1 MNISFI
7 GKNINEGFGNGNSSF
22 RDYEYVIGPDG
33 TVYDTKQIIGLVN
46 VACDLLIDITQGTIA
61 EFLVALPIIYTF
73 QVDTMATDTEYIYIN
88 PGFVLKLLDD
98 CDRSPAGIAFV
109 ILHEVYH
116 NVFMHHAREA
126 ADPKRFS
133 DHDKANAAQ
142 DYEINWVIEHSF
154 PDMRSDVEWDHD
166 DPDDSPFEEDGVT
179 RKQIMGGV
187 TKACNGLID
196 PKYANMVWEDIYDKL
211 DADSA
216 AIAKSDK
223 DEPEINEITMSDDFN
238 AGYKDGWNDAIR
250 ELRAKGL
257 VESVKYLG
265 NFLDEVCGVLN
276 ESSNRANDYD
286 AGYST
291 GYEMAMKAYDMIM
304 MGGGAGPQ
312 PPLPPVIDRL
322 NPIDGLDTMSPK
334 NVPPSTGGESSSVPS
349 DPNVP
354 INIKGS
360 GNGSNAKQGPQQQS
374 SQSQGNSQ
382 NSQSSGGGSSQNQ
395 GNSQGGNGQGG
406 QQDNNGPQGT
416 DSQGGAGQG
425 GQQDNNGPQG
435 TDSQGGNGQGRQQDN
450 PYGPDGVPGGAQDN
464 PYGPDGVPGGKR
476 TTSQELQDQARKSGK
491 TSINVGICDGNF
503 SGKDDAAAGQHIIS
517 KDQGNTIRKQA
528 GIKDGNDDPRFAG
541 KAKNPFKDPKAI
553 THKIAK
559 IGQQPGQ
566 GRGPAG
572 HIIDQINKVFS
583 PKIDWKEEM
592 RNRLDACFSSLQDAG
607 WSKKALSYDAY
618 SRFDDWEGNSLEN
631 LIIMIDTSGSIL
643 EDDYLNQVITEMMAI
658 GEEVNPACIDLVLFC
673 DGVYYHHKFE
683 DRYKPGAIKSEF
695 EHNLHSGGT
704 TYMECFKYIKTEYIN
719 KGEEFAC
726 CIIFTDTDVCHSR
739 LPKKSDLDWDPGS
752 AHDDDAK
759 LLWFVLNDNPS
770 YDLNLPYGGKIEM
783 THDDFLKSLNESV
796 KPNIVKIPRRYIMKK
811 TQNINEAGYFKS
823 IDKMKAQAHADER
836 PTVEMP
842 ADAASTG
849 SEEVPVAPVRKKKQY
864 DPLRRRAELIR
875 ALRAGGSLEEFKD
888 SIRKWIKTHTNIDP
902 DGYTGW
908 YPNKTYDVE
917 ITDELYININ
927 NGKDLILTGDDL
939 GSVESF
945 ISFNK
950 LSGNL
955 TVGGNRYLTQLPGCF
970 LGAKVAKDFICINMP
985 SLKTLMGAPLKVGGN
1000 YILTGCKNLETLD
1013 GAPMSTDDFSGVF
1026 MSDTRFSNED
1036 FYETI
1041 ENGGLMKDSDYV
1053 LATDAVRE
1061 SAKTRKNVEA
1071 IVESRIALG
1080 KKYASTY
1087 SINEAFSS
1095 RILSRLAKNP
1105 NNRAALDTMKTMK
1118 VFWSEI
1124 PDEIITPV
1132 YGSVT
1137 KLIQA
1142 RRVVNK
1148 DTSKFGITIC
1158 CDNNDNISVIGT
1170 GDNQGDWRGNT
1181 WLYLNSKVLPLIK
1194 KRAQLVY
1201 TANSKYKNETDV
1213 AAAQKEL
1220 NALGINWE
1228 KSDIQKLSEP
1238 NDKNDLKFPHLY
1250 LIPEYCAKSY
1260 VIKGMDDNKSVASKD
1275 PEFARNFSYRSQE
1288 ARREELAGK
1297 RREANAGR
1305 LILPKT
1311 RTIDAW
1317 DEEGNPIRKEIPYS
1331 VHSREND
1338 PAVKKYFNDLIDEDI
1353 IRKARQAHGSNVALE
1368 GFLNN
1373 MLESVNNAKREV
1385 RKALIKGVTDGIVPE
1400 DEFDLLYTRFVLSTY
1415 QKFKLKVEEEIEK
1428 AAQKSASGKSY
1439 LRRLSGTSA
1448 EGDEEVDM
1456 KNIRGREFD
1465 SSYKASDIIKKPY
1478 YSYSSYDNGY
1488 WYRLYIATVK
1498 TFAQILSKIN
1508 AARRGRPEELTAY
1521 AEKIRLRMLGSN
1533 YDDEFRNM

>member
-7 GKNINEGFGNGNSSF
+7 GKNINEGFGDGNSSF

-33 TVYDTKQIIGLVN
+33 TVYDTKQIIALVN
-46 VACDLLIDITQGTIA
+46 TACDLLTDISQGTIT

-73 QVDTMATDTEYIYIN
+73 QVETMATDTEYIYIN

-98 CDRSPAGIAFV
+98 CGGSPAGIAFV
-109 ILHEVYH
+109 LLHEIYH

-133 DHDKANAAQ
+133 DRDKANAAQ

-154 PDMRSDVEWDHD
+154 PDMRNDLEWDHD
-166 DPDDSPFEEDGVT
+166 DPDDSPFEADGVT
-179 RKQIMGGV
+179 RKQIMEGV

-196 PKYANMVWEDIYDKL
+196 PKYANMVWEDIYDML
-211 DADSA
+211 DTAPETSNE
-216 AIAKSDK
+216 

-265 NFLDEVCGVLN
+265 NFLDEVCRALN
-276 ESSNRANDYD
+276 ESFNKANDYD

-291 GYEMAMKAYDMIM
+291 GYDMAMKAYDMVM
-304 MGGGAGPQ
+304 KGGGAAGPQ
-312 PPLPPVIDRL
+312 PSLPPVIDRL
-322 NPIDGLDTMSPK
+322 NPIDGLDTMRPK
-334 NVPPSTGGESSSVPS
+334 NAPSSPGGKSSSVPS

-354 INIKGS
+354 IKIKGS
-360 GNGSNAKQGPQQQS
+360 GNGGNGKQGPQQN
-374 SQSQGNSQ
+374 SQSQG
-382 NSQSSGGGSSQNQ
+382 NSQSSGGGSSQGQDTPQ
-395 GNSQGGNGQGG
+395 GTDSQGGNGQGG

-416 DSQGGAGQG
+416 DSQGGNDQG
-425 GQQDNNGPQG
+425 G
-435 TDSQGGNGQGRQQDN
+435 QQDN
-450 PYGPDGVPGGAQDN
+450 PYGPDGVS
-464 PYGPDGVPGGKR
+464 GGKR

-503 SGKDDAAAGQHIIS
+503 SGKEDAANGQHNIS
-517 KDQGNTIRKQA
+517 KDRGKTIRKQA
-528 GIKDGNDDPRFAG
+528 GIKDGNDDPRYSG

-566 GRGPAG
+566 GRGPAA

-631 LIIMIDTSGSIL
+631 LIIMVDTSGSIL
-643 EDDYLNQVITEMMAI
+643 EDDYLNQVITEMMTI

-673 DGVYYHHKFE
+673 DGVYYNHKFE
-683 DRYKPGAIKSEF
+683 DTYKSGAIKTKF
-695 EHNLHSGGT
+695 EHNIHSGGT
-704 TYMECFKYIKTEYIN
+704 TYMECFKYIDTEYIK
-719 KGEEFAC
+719 KGEDFAC
-726 CIIFTDTDVCHSR
+726 CIIFTDTDVCYSR

-752 AHDDDAK
+752 ATDDDAK
-759 LLWFVLNDNPS
+759 LLWFVLNDDPS
-770 YDLNLPYGGKIEM
+770 RDLNLPYGGKIEM

-823 IDKMKAQAHADER
+823 INKMKAQALADEI
-836 PTVEMP
+836 PAAKTP
-842 ADAASTG
+842 ADAASTS
-849 SEEVPVAPVRKKKQY
+849 SEEIPVVPVRKKKQY
-864 DPLRRRAELIR
+864 DPLRRRAEIIR
-875 ALRAGGSLEEFKD
+875 DLRMGGSLEDFKD
-888 SIRKWIKTHTNIDP
+888 SIRKWIRTHTNINP
-902 DGYTGW
+902 DNYEGW
-908 YPNKTYDVE
+908 SPRVYDVE
-917 ITDELYININ
+917 ITDELYINIK
-927 NGKDLILTGDDL
+927 NGRDLVITGDDL

-945 ISFNK
+945 ISFNE

-970 LGAKVAKDFICINMP
+970 LGAKVAKDFICLNMP
-985 SLKTLMGAPLKVGGN
+985 NLKTLMGAPLKVGGN

-1026 MSDTRFSNED
+1026 MSDTKFSNDD

-1053 LATDAVRE
+1053 LATNAVRE
-1061 SAKTRKNVEA
+1061 SVKSRKNVEA

-1105 NNRAALDTMKTMK
+1105 NNIAALDTMKKMQ

-1137 KLIQA
+1137 KVIQA

-1170 GDNQGDWRGNT
+1170 GDNQGDWKGNT
-1181 WLYLNSKVLPLIK
+1181 WLYLNSNVLPLIK
-1194 KRAQLVY
+1194 KRAQLVF
-1201 TANSKYKNETDV
+1201 TANAGYKDV
-1213 AAAQKEL
+1213 AEVEAAQKEL
-1220 NALGINWE
+1220 DRLGINWE
-1228 KSDIQKLSEP
+1228 KSDIRKLSAP
-1238 NDKNDLKFPHLY
+1238 NSKDDLRFPHLY

-1288 ARREELAGK
+1288 ERRAELARK

-1373 MLESVNNAKREV
+1373 MIESVNDAKREV
-1385 RKALIKGVTDGIVPE
+1385 RKALFKGVTDGIVPE

-1521 AEKIRLRMLGSN
+1521 ADKIRLRMLGSN

>member
-7 GKNINEGFGNGNSSF
+7 GKNINEGFGDGNSSF

-33 TVYDTKQIIGLVN
+33 TVYDTKQIVALVN
-46 VACDLLIDITQGTIA
+46 TACDLLTDISQGTIT

-73 QVDTMATDTEYIYIN
+73 QVETMATDTEYIYIN

-98 CDRSPAGIAFV
+98 CGGSPAGIAFV
-109 ILHEVYH
+109 LLHEVYH

-154 PDMRSDVEWDHD
+154 PDMRSDLEWDHD
-166 DPDDSPFEEDGVT
+166 DPDDSPFEADGVT
-179 RKQIMGGV
+179 RKQIMEGV
-187 TKACNGLID
+187 TKACHGLID
-196 PKYANMVWEDIYDKL
+196 PKYANMVWEDIYDML
-211 DADSA
+211 DTAPETSNE
-216 AIAKSDK
+216 
-223 DEPEINEITMSDDFN
+223 DEPEINEITTSDDFN

-265 NFLDEVCGVLN
+265 NFLDEVCRVLN
-276 ESSNRANDYD
+276 ESFSKANDYD

-291 GYEMAMKAYDMIM
+291 GYDMAMKAYDMVM
-304 MGGGAGPQ
+304 KGGGSGGPQ
-312 PPLPPVIDRL
+312 PPVPPVIDRL
-322 NPIDGLDTMSPK
+322 KPIDGLDTMIPK
-334 NVPPSTGGESSSVPS
+334 NAPSSGVGASSPVPP

-354 INIKGS
+354 IKVK
-360 GNGSNAKQGPQQQS
+360 GNGNGGNSKQGPQQN

-382 NSQSSGGGSSQNQ
+382 SSSGGSSQGQDNSQ
-395 GNSQGGNGQGG
+395 GTDSQGGNGQGG

-416 DSQGGAGQG
+416 DSQTGDGQ
-425 GQQDNNGPQG
+425 
-435 TDSQGGNGQGRQQDN
+435 NGQ
-450 PYGPDGVPGGAQDN
+450 QDN

-503 SGKDDAAAGQHIIS
+503 SGKEDAANGQHNIS
-517 KDQGNTIRKQA
+517 KDRGKTIREQA
-528 GIKDGNDDPRFAG
+528 GIKDGNDDPRYSG
-541 KAKNPFKDPKAI
+541 KAKNPFTDPKEL

-559 IGQQPGQ
+559 IGQQA
-566 GRGPAG
+566 GRGRSPVD

-618 SRFDDWEGNSLEN
+618 TRFDDWEGNTLEN
-631 LIIMIDTSGSIL
+631 LIIMVDTSGSIL
-643 EDDYLNQVITEMMAI
+643 EDNYLNQVITEMMAI

-673 DGVYYHHKFE
+673 DGVYYNHKFE
-683 DRYKPGAIKSEF
+683 DKYKSGAIKTKF
-695 EHNLHSGGT
+695 EHNIHSGGT
-704 TYMECFKYIKTEYIN
+704 TYMECFKYIDTEYIK
-719 KGEEFAC
+719 KGEDFAC
-726 CIIFTDTDVCHSR
+726 CIIFTDTDVCYSR

-752 AHDDDAK
+752 ATDDDAK
-759 LLWFVLNDNPS
+759 LLWFVLNDDPS
-770 YDLNLPYGGKIEM
+770 RDLNLPYGGKIEM
-783 THDDFLKSLNESV
+783 THDDFLKGLNESV

-823 IDKMKAQAHADER
+823 IDKMKAQALAD
-836 PTVEMP
+836 EMP
-842 ADAASTG
+842 AAKTSVDAASTDG
-849 SEEVPVAPVRKKKQY
+849 EEVPAVPVRKKKQY
-864 DPLRRRAELIR
+864 DPLRRRAEIIR
-875 ALRAGGSLEEFKD
+875 DLRMGGSLEDFKD

-902 DGYTGW
+902 TNYTGW
-908 YPNKTYDVE
+908 GTKVYDVE

-927 NGKDLILTGDDL
+927 NGKDLVITGDDL

-945 ISFNK
+945 ISFNE

-985 SLKTLMGAPLKVGGN
+985 NLKTLMGAPLKVGGN

-1026 MSDTRFSNED
+1026 MSDTKFSNDD

-1061 SAKTRKNVEA
+1061 SVKSRKNVEA

-1080 KKYASTY
+1080 KKYANAY

-1105 NNRAALDTMKTMK
+1105 NNRAALDTMKKMK

-1137 KLIQA
+1137 KVIQA

-1170 GDNQGDWRGNT
+1170 GDNQGDWKGNT
-1181 WLYLNSKVLPLIK
+1181 WLYLNSNVLPLIK
-1194 KRAQLVY
+1194 KRAQLVF
-1201 TANSKYKNETDV
+1201 TANAEYKDV
-1213 AAAQKEL
+1213 TEVEAARKEL
-1220 NALGINWE
+1220 DMLGINWE
-1228 KSDIQKLSEP
+1228 KSDIRKLSAP
-1238 NDKNDLKFPHLY
+1238 NSKDDLRFPHLY

-1288 ARREELAGK
+1288 ERRAELARK

-1331 VHSREND
+1331 LHSREND
-1338 PAVKKYFNDLIDEDI
+1338 PAVKKYFDDLIDENI
-1353 IRKARQAHGSNVALE
+1353 IRKARLAHGSNVALE

-1373 MLESVNNAKREV
+1373 MIESVNDAKREV
-1385 RKALIKGVTDGIVPE
+1385 RKALFKGVTDGIVAE

-1415 QKFKLKVEEEIEK
+1415 EKFKFKAEAEIEK
-1428 AAQKSASGKSY
+1428 AARKAAAEKSY
-1439 LRRLSGTSA
+1439 LRRLSGAPA
-1448 EGDEEVDM
+1448 EGDEQADM
-1456 KNIRGREFD
+1456 KNIRQREFD
-1465 SSYKASDIIKKPY
+1465 TSYKGSDIIKKSY
-1478 YSYSSYDNGY
+1478 ASYSSYDEGY
-1488 WYRLYIATVK
+1488 WYNLYIATIK

-1508 AARRGRPEELTAY
+1508 AARRGRPEELADY
-1521 AEKIRLRMLGSN
+1521 AEQIRQKMLGTN
-1533 YDDEFRNM
+1533 FDDKFGRVL

>member
-33 TVYDTKQIIGLVN
+33 TVYNTKQIIGLVN

-166 DPDDSPFEEDGVT
+166 DPDDSPFEADGVT

-216 AIAKSDK
+216 PIAKSDK

-291 GYEMAMKAYDMIM
+291 GYDMAMKAYDMIM
-304 MGGGAGPQ
+304 KGGGGAGPQ

-334 NVPPSTGGESSSVPS
+334 NVPPSTSGESSSVPS

-360 GNGSNAKQGPQQQS
+360 GNGSNAKQGPQQQN

-382 NSQSSGGGSSQNQ
+382 NSQSSGGGSSQQQ

-416 DSQGGAGQG
+416 DSQGG
-425 GQQDNNGPQG
+425 
-435 TDSQGGNGQGRQQDN
+435 NGQGKQQDN

-464 PYGPDGVPGGKR
+464 PYGSDGVPGRKR

-528 GIKDGNDDPRFAG
+528 GIKDGNDDSRFAG

-553 THKIAK
+553 THKIAQ

-704 TYMECFKYIKTEYIN
+704 TYMECFNYIDTEYIK
-719 KGEEFAC
+719 KGEDFAC
-726 CIIFTDTDVCHSR
+726 CIIFTDTDVCYSR

-752 AHDDDAK
+752 ATDDDAK
-759 LLWFVLNDNPS
+759 LLWFVLNDDPS
-770 YDLNLPYGGKIEM
+770 RNLNLPYGGKIEM

-888 SIRKWIKTHTNIDP
+888 SIRKWINTHTNIDP
-902 DGYTGW
+902 DNYTGW
-908 YPNKTYDVE
+908 NPRVYDVE

-927 NGKDLILTGDDL
+927 NGKDLVLTGDDL

-1000 YILTGCKNLETLD
+1000 YILTGCKKLETLD

-1026 MSDTRFSNED
+1026 MSDTKFSNDD

-1061 SAKTRKNVEA
+1061 SVKSRKNVEA

-1080 KKYASTY
+1080 KKYANAY

-1105 NNRAALDTMKTMK
+1105 NNIAALDTMKKMQ

-1137 KLIQA
+1137 KVIQA

-1170 GDNQGDWRGNT
+1170 GDNQGDWKGNT
-1181 WLYLNSKVLPLIK
+1181 WLYLNSNVLPLIK
-1194 KRAQLVY
+1194 KRAQLVF
-1201 TANSKYKNETDV
+1201 TANARYKDATEV
-1213 AAAQKEL
+1213 EAAQKEL
-1220 NALGINWE
+1220 TRLGINWE
-1228 KSDIQKLSEP
+1228 KSDIQKLSVP
-1238 NDKNDLKFPHLY
+1238 NSKDDLRFPHLY
-1250 LIPEYCAKSY
+1250 LIPEFCAKSY

-1275 PEFARNFSYRSQE
+1275 PEFVRNFSYRSQE
-1288 ARREELAGK
+1288 ERRAELARK

-1331 VHSREND
+1331 LHSREND
-1338 PAVKKYFNDLIDEDI
+1338 PAVKKYFDDLIDENI
-1353 IRKARQAHGSNVALE
+1353 IRKARLAHGSNVALE

-1373 MLESVNNAKREV
+1373 MIESVNDAKREV
-1385 RKALIKGVTDGIVPE
+1385 RKALFKGVTDGIVSE
-1400 DEFDLLYTRFVLSTY
+1400 DDFDLLYTRFVLSTY
-1415 QKFKLKVEEEIEK
+1415 ENFKLKAEAEIEK
-1428 AAQKSASGKSY
+1428 AAQKAAAGNSY
-1439 LRRLSGTSA
+1439 LRRLSGAPA
-1448 EGDEEVDM
+1448 EGDEQADM
-1456 KNIRGREFD
+1456 KNIRQRGFD
-1465 SSYKASDIIKKPY
+1465 SSYKGSDIIKKSY
-1478 YSYSSYDNGY
+1478 TSYSSYEEGY
-1488 WYRLYIATVK
+1488 WYKLYIATIK

-1508 AARRGRPEELTAY
+1508 AARRGRPEELAAY
-1521 AEKIRLRMLGSN
+1521 AEQIRQKILGIN
-1533 YDDEFRNM
+1533 FDDKFSRV

>member
-7 GKNINEGFGNGNSSF
+7 GKNINEGFGDGNSSF

-33 TVYDTKQIIGLVN
+33 TVYDTKQIIALVN
-46 VACDLLIDITQGTIA
+46 TACDLLTDISQGTIT

-73 QVDTMATDTEYIYIN
+73 QVETMATDTEYIYIN

-98 CDRSPAGIAFV
+98 CGGSPAGIAFV
-109 ILHEVYH
+109 LLHEIYH

-133 DHDKANAAQ
+133 DRDKANAAQ

-154 PDMRSDVEWDHD
+154 PDMRNDLEWDHD
-166 DPDDSPFEEDGVT
+166 DPDDSPFEADGVT
-179 RKQIMGGV
+179 RKQIMEGV

-196 PKYANMVWEDIYDKL
+196 PKYANMVWEDIYDML
-211 DADSA
+211 DTAPETSNE
-216 AIAKSDK
+216 

-265 NFLDEVCGVLN
+265 NFLDEVCRALN
-276 ESSNRANDYD
+276 ESFNKANDYD

-291 GYEMAMKAYDMIM
+291 GYDMAMKAYDMVM
-304 MGGGAGPQ
+304 KGGGAAGPQ
-312 PPLPPVIDRL
+312 PSLPPVIDRL
-322 NPIDGLDTMSPK
+322 NPIDGLDTMRPK
-334 NVPPSTGGESSSVPS
+334 NAPSSPGGKSSSVPS

-354 INIKGS
+354 IKIKGS
-360 GNGSNAKQGPQQQS
+360 GNGGNGKQGPQQN
-374 SQSQGNSQ
+374 SQSQG
-382 NSQSSGGGSSQNQ
+382 NSQSSGGGSSQGQDTPQ
-395 GNSQGGNGQGG
+395 GTDSQGGNGQGG

-416 DSQGGAGQG
+416 DSQGGNDQG

-435 TDSQGGNGQGRQQDN
+435 TDSQGGNDQGGQQDN
-450 PYGPDGVPGGAQDN
+450 PYGPDGVS
-464 PYGPDGVPGGKR
+464 GGKR

-503 SGKDDAAAGQHIIS
+503 SGKEDAANGQHNIS
-517 KDQGNTIRKQA
+517 KDRGKTIRKQA
-528 GIKDGNDDPRFAG
+528 GIKDGNDDPRYSG

-566 GRGPAG
+566 GRGPAA

-631 LIIMIDTSGSIL
+631 LIIMVDTSGSIL
-643 EDDYLNQVITEMMAI
+643 EDDYLNQVITEMMTI

-673 DGVYYHHKFE
+673 DGVYYNHKFE
-683 DRYKPGAIKSEF
+683 DTYKSGAIKTKF
-695 EHNLHSGGT
+695 EHNIHSGGT
-704 TYMECFKYIKTEYIN
+704 TYMECFKYIDTEYIK
-719 KGEEFAC
+719 KGEDFAC
-726 CIIFTDTDVCHSR
+726 CIIFTDTDVCYSR

-752 AHDDDAK
+752 ATDDDAK
-759 LLWFVLNDNPS
+759 LLWFVLNDDPS
-770 YDLNLPYGGKIEM
+770 RDLNLPYGGKIEM

-823 IDKMKAQAHADER
+823 INKMKAQALADEI
-836 PTVEMP
+836 PAAKTP
-842 ADAASTG
+842 ADAASTS
-849 SEEVPVAPVRKKKQY
+849 SEEIPVVPVRKKKQY
-864 DPLRRRAELIR
+864 DPLRRRAEIIR
-875 ALRAGGSLEEFKD
+875 DLRMGGSLEDFKD
-888 SIRKWIKTHTNIDP
+888 SIRKWIRTHTNINP
-902 DGYTGW
+902 DNYEGW
-908 YPNKTYDVE
+908 SPRVYDVE
-917 ITDELYININ
+917 ITDELYINIK
-927 NGKDLILTGDDL
+927 NGRDLVITGDDL

-945 ISFNK
+945 ISFNE

-970 LGAKVAKDFICINMP
+970 LGAKVAKDFICLNMP
-985 SLKTLMGAPLKVGGN
+985 NLKTLMGAPLKVGGN

-1026 MSDTRFSNED
+1026 MSDTKFSNDD

-1053 LATDAVRE
+1053 LATNAVRE
-1061 SAKTRKNVEA
+1061 SVKSRKNVEA
-1071 IVESRIALG
+1071 IVESRITLG
-1080 KKYASTY
+1080 KKYANAY

-1105 NNRAALDTMKTMK
+1105 NNIAALDTMKKMQ

-1137 KLIQA
+1137 KVIQA

-1170 GDNQGDWRGNT
+1170 GDNQGDWKGNT
-1181 WLYLNSKVLPLIK
+1181 WLYLNSNVLPLIK
-1194 KRAQLVY
+1194 KRAQLVF
-1201 TANSKYKNETDV
+1201 TANAGYKDV
-1213 AAAQKEL
+1213 AEVEAAQKEL
-1220 NALGINWE
+1220 DRLGINWE
-1228 KSDIQKLSEP
+1228 KSDIRKLSAP
-1238 NDKNDLKFPHLY
+1238 NSKDDLRFPHLY
-1250 LIPEYCAKSY
+1250 LIPEFCAKSY

-1288 ARREELAGK
+1288 ERRAELARK
-1297 RREANAGR
+1297 RREAHAGR

-1353 IRKARQAHGSNVALE
+1353 IRRARQAHGSNVALE

-1521 AEKIRLRMLGSN
+1521 ADKIRLRMLGSN

>member
-7 GKNINEGFGNGNSSF
+7 GKNINEGFGDGNSSF

-166 DPDDSPFEEDGVT
+166 DPDDSPYEDDGVT
-179 RKQIMGGV
+179 RKQIMEGV
-187 TKACNGLID
+187 TKACHGLID

-211 DADSA
+211 DDVSET
-216 AIAKSDK
+216 SNE

-291 GYEMAMKAYDMIM
+291 GYDMAMKAYGMIM
-304 MGGGAGPQ
+304 KGGGGAGPQ
-312 PPLPPVIDRL
+312 PPLPPVINRL
-322 NPIDGLDTMSPK
+322 NPIDGLETMTPK
-334 NVPPSTGGESSSVPS
+334 NAPSSPGGKSSSVPS

-354 INIKGS
+354 INVKGS
-360 GNGSNAKQGPQQQS
+360 GNGGNSKQSPQQN
-374 SQSQGNSQ
+374 SQSQG
-382 NSQSSGGGSSQNQ
+382 NSQSSGGGSSQ
-395 GNSQGGNGQGG
+395 G
-406 QQDNNGPQGT
+406 QDN
-416 DSQGGAGQG
+416 S
-425 GQQDNNGPQG
+425 QG
-435 TDSQGGNGQGRQQDN
+435 TDSQGGNGQGGQQNNNGPQGNDSQAGDGQNGQQDNNGPQGNNSQRGNGQGEQQDN

-464 PYGPDGVPGGKR
+464 PYGSDGASGGKR

-503 SGKDDAAAGQHIIS
+503 SGKDNASAGQHIIS

-528 GIKDGNDDPRFAG
+528 GVKDGSDDPRFAG

-553 THKIAK
+553 THKIAE

-566 GRGPAG
+566 GRGPAA
-572 HIIDQINKVFS
+572 HVIDQINKVFS

-592 RNRLDACFSSLQDAG
+592 RNRLDACFMSLQDAG

-631 LIIMIDTSGSIL
+631 LIIMVDTSGSIL

-683 DRYKPGAIKSEF
+683 DRYKPGEVKTKF

-704 TYMECFKYIKTEYIN
+704 TYMECFDYIKTEYIN
-719 KGEEFAC
+719 KGEDFAC

-752 AHDDDAK
+752 ATDDDAK

-783 THDDFLKSLNESV
+783 THGDFLKSLNESV

-836 PTVEMP
+836 P
-842 ADAASTG
+842 ADAPSASG
-849 SEEVPVAPVRKKKQY
+849 EEAPVVPFRKKKQY
-864 DPLRRRAELIR
+864 DPLRRRAEIIR
-875 ALRAGGSLEEFKD
+875 ALRAGGSLEDFKD
-888 SIRKWIKTHTNIDP
+888 SIRKWIRTHTNINP
-902 DGYTGW
+902 DNYEGW
-908 YPNKTYDVE
+908 SPRVYDVE
-917 ITDELYININ
+917 ITDELYINIK
-927 NGKDLILTGDDL
+927 NGRDLVITGDDL

-945 ISFNK
+945 ISFNE

-970 LGAKVAKDFICINMP
+970 LGAKVAKDFICLNMP
-985 SLKTLMGAPLKVGGN
+985 NLKTLMGAPLKVGGN

-1026 MSDTRFSNED
+1026 MSDTKFSNDD

-1061 SAKTRKNVEA
+1061 SVKSRKNVEA

-1080 KKYASTY
+1080 KKYANAY

-1105 NNRAALDTMKTMK
+1105 NNIAALDTMKKMQ

-1137 KLIQA
+1137 KVIQA

-1170 GDNQGDWRGNT
+1170 GDNQGDWKGNT
-1181 WLYLNSKVLPLIK
+1181 WLYLNSNVLPLIK
-1194 KRAQLVY
+1194 KRAQLVF
-1201 TANSKYKNETDV
+1201 TANASYKDATEV
-1213 AAAQKEL
+1213 EAAQKEL
-1220 NALGINWE
+1220 DRLGINWE
-1228 KSDIQKLSEP
+1228 KSDIRKLSAP
-1238 NDKNDLKFPHLY
+1238 NSKDDLRFPHLY
-1250 LIPEYCAKSY
+1250 LIPEFCAKSY

-1275 PEFARNFSYRSQE
+1275 PEFVRNFSYRSQE
-1288 ARREELAGK
+1288 ERRAELARK

-1331 VHSREND
+1331 LHSREND
-1338 PAVKKYFNDLIDEDI
+1338 PAVKKYFDDLIDENI
-1353 IRKARQAHGSNVALE
+1353 IRKARLAHGSNVALE

-1373 MLESVNNAKREV
+1373 MIESVNDAKREV
-1385 RKALIKGVTDGIVPE
+1385 RKALFKGVTDGIVPE

-1415 QKFKLKVEEEIEK
+1415 EKFKLKAEAEIQK
-1428 AAQKSASGKSY
+1428 AAQKAAAGKSY
-1439 LRRLSGTSA
+1439 LRRLSGTPV
-1448 EGDEEVDM
+1448 EGDEQADM
-1456 KNIRGREFD
+1456 KNIRQRGFD
-1465 SSYKASDIIKKPY
+1465 SSYKGSDIIKKSY
-1478 YSYSSYDNGY
+1478 ASYSSYEEGY
-1488 WYRLYIATVK
+1488 WYKLYITTIK

-1508 AARRGRPEELTAY
+1508 AARRGRPEELADY
-1521 AEKIRLRMLGSN
+1521 AEQIRQKMLGTN
-1533 YDDEFRNM
+1533 FDDKFSRV

>member
-7 GKNINEGFGNGNSSF
+7 GKNINEGFGDGNSSF
-22 RDYEYVIGPDG
+22 GDYEYVIGPDG

-46 VACDLLIDITQGTIA
+46 VACDLLIDITQGTIT

-166 DPDDSPFEEDGVT
+166 DPDDSPYEDDGVT
-179 RKQIMGGV
+179 RKQIMEGV
-187 TKACNGLID
+187 TKACHGLID

-211 DADSA
+211 DDVPETSNE
-216 AIAKSDK
+216 

-291 GYEMAMKAYDMIM
+291 GYDMAMKAYGMIM
-304 MGGGAGPQ
+304 KGGGGAGPQ
-312 PPLPPVIDRL
+312 PPLPPVINRL
-322 NPIDGLDTMSPK
+322 NPIDGLETMTPK
-334 NVPPSTGGESSSVPS
+334 NAPSSPGGKSSSVPS

-354 INIKGS
+354 INVKGS
-360 GNGSNAKQGPQQQS
+360 GNGGNSKQSPQQN

-382 NSQSSGGGSSQNQ
+382 STGGGSSQGQDNSQ
-395 GNSQGGNGQGG
+395 GTDSQGGNDQGGQQTNNGLQGNDSQAGDGQNG
-406 QQDNNGPQGT
+406 QQDNNGPQGNN
-416 DSQGGAGQG
+416 SQR
-425 GQQDNNGPQG
+425 
-435 TDSQGGNGQGRQQDN
+435 GNGQGEQQDN
-450 PYGPDGVPGGAQDN
+450 PYDPDGVPGGAQDN
-464 PYGPDGVPGGKR
+464 PYGSDGASGGKR

-503 SGKDDAAAGQHIIS
+503 SGKDNASAGQHIIS

-528 GIKDGNDDPRFAG
+528 GVKDGSDDPRFAG

-553 THKIAK
+553 THKIAE
-559 IGQQPGQ
+559 ISQQPGQ
-566 GRGPAG
+566 GRGPAA
-572 HIIDQINKVFS
+572 HVIDQINKVFS

-592 RNRLDACFSSLQDAG
+592 RNRLDACFMSLQDAG

-631 LIIMIDTSGSIL
+631 LIIMVDTSGSIL
-643 EDDYLNQVITEMMAI
+643 EDDYLNQVITEMMSI

-683 DRYKPGAIKSEF
+683 DKYEPGAVKSKF

-704 TYMECFKYIKTEYIN
+704 TYMECFDYIKTEYIN
-719 KGEEFAC
+719 KGEDFAC

-752 AHDDDAK
+752 ATDDDAK
-759 LLWFVLNDNPS
+759 LLWFVLNDNSS

-823 IDKMKAQAHADER
+823 IDKMKAQAHAGER
-836 PTVEMP
+836 PAAEIP
-842 ADAASTG
+842 ADAPSASG
-849 SEEVPVAPVRKKKQY
+849 EEVPVVPFRKKKQY
-864 DPLRRRAELIR
+864 DPLRRRAEIIR
-875 ALRAGGSLEEFKD
+875 ALRSGGSLEEFKD
-888 SIRKWIKTHTNIDP
+888 SIRKWIKTHTNINP
-902 DGYTGW
+902 DNYEGW
-908 YPNKTYDVE
+908 SPRVYDVE

-927 NGKDLILTGDDL
+927 NGRDLVITGDDL

-945 ISFNK
+945 ISFNE

-970 LGAKVAKDFICINMP
+970 LGAKVAKDFICLNMP
-985 SLKTLMGAPLKVGGN
+985 NLKTLMGAPLKVGGN

-1026 MSDTRFSNED
+1026 MSDTKFSNDD

-1053 LATDAVRE
+1053 LATNAVRE
-1061 SAKTRKNVEA
+1061 SAKARKKVEA

-1080 KKYASTY
+1080 KKYASAY
-1087 SINEAFSS
+1087 SLNEAFSS

-1105 NNRAALDTMKTMK
+1105 NNRAALDTMKKMQ

-1137 KLIQA
+1137 KVIQA

-1181 WLYLNSKVLPLIK
+1181 WLYLNSNVLPLIK
-1194 KRAQLVY
+1194 KRAQLVF
-1201 TANSKYKNETDV
+1201 TANASYKDATEV
-1213 AAAQKEL
+1213 EAAQKEL
-1220 NALGINWE
+1220 DRLGINWE
-1228 KSDIQKLSEP
+1228 KSDIRKLSAP
-1238 NDKNDLKFPHLY
+1238 NSKDDLRFPHLY
-1250 LIPEYCAKSY
+1250 LIPEFCAKSY

-1275 PEFARNFSYRSQE
+1275 PEFVRNFSYRSQE
-1288 ARREELAGK
+1288 ERRAELARK

-1331 VHSREND
+1331 LHSREND
-1338 PAVKKYFNDLIDEDI
+1338 PAVKKYFDDLIDENI
-1353 IRKARQAHGSNVALE
+1353 IRKARLAHGSNVALE

-1373 MLESVNNAKREV
+1373 MIESVNDAKREV
-1385 RKALIKGVTDGIVPE
+1385 RKALFKGVTDGIVAE
-1400 DEFDLLYTRFVLSTY
+1400 DAFDLLYTRFVLSTY
-1415 QKFKLKVEEEIEK
+1415 EKFKLKAEAEIQK
-1428 AAQKSASGKSY
+1428 AAQKAAAGKSY
-1439 LRRLSGTSA
+1439 LRRLSGTPV
-1448 EGDEEVDM
+1448 EGDEQADM
-1456 KNIRGREFD
+1456 KNIRQRGFD
-1465 SSYKASDIIKKPY
+1465 SSYKGSDIIKKSY
-1478 YSYSSYDNGY
+1478 ASYSSYEEGY
-1488 WYRLYIATVK
+1488 WYKLYITTIK

-1508 AARRGRPEELTAY
+1508 AARRGRPEELADY
-1521 AEKIRLRMLGSN
+1521 AEQIRQKMLGTN
-1533 YDDEFRNM
+1533 FDDKFGRV

>member
-7 GKNINEGFGNGNSSF
+7 GKNINEGFGDGNSSF

-33 TVYDTKQIIGLVN
+33 TVYDTKQIVALVN
-46 VACDLLIDITQGTIA
+46 TACDLLTDISQGTIT

-73 QVDTMATDTEYIYIN
+73 QVETMATDTEYIYIN

-98 CDRSPAGIAFV
+98 CGGSPAGIAFV
-109 ILHEVYH
+109 LLHEVYH

-154 PDMRSDVEWDHD
+154 PDMRNDLEWDHD
-166 DPDDSPFEEDGVT
+166 DPDDSPFEADGVT
-179 RKQIMGGV
+179 RKQIMEGV

-196 PKYANMVWEDIYDKL
+196 PKYANMVWEDIYDML
-211 DADSA
+211 DTAPETSNE
-216 AIAKSDK
+216 

-265 NFLDEVCGVLN
+265 NFLDEVCRALN
-276 ESSNRANDYD
+276 ESFNKANDYD

-291 GYEMAMKAYDMIM
+291 GYDMAMKAYDMVM
-304 MGGGAGPQ
+304 KGGGGGGPQ

-322 NPIDGLDTMSPK
+322 NPIDGLDTMTPK
-334 NVPPSTGGESSSVPS
+334 NAPSSTGGKSSPIPA
-349 DPNVP
+349 DPNIP
-354 INIKGS
+354 INVK
-360 GNGSNAKQGPQQQS
+360 GNGNGGNSKQGPQQN
-374 SQSQGNSQ
+374 SQSQG
-382 NSQSSGGGSSQNQ
+382 NSQSSGGGSSQGQDNSQ
-395 GNSQGGNGQGG
+395 GTDSQGGNGQGG

-416 DSQGGAGQG
+416 DSQGGNGQG

-435 TDSQGGNGQGRQQDN
+435 TDSQTGDVQNGQ
-450 PYGPDGVPGGAQDN
+450 QDN

-503 SGKDDAAAGQHIIS
+503 SGKEDAANGQHNIS
-517 KDQGNTIRKQA
+517 KDRGKTIREQA
-528 GIKDGNDDPRFAG
+528 GIKDGNDDPRYSG
-541 KAKNPFKDPKAI
+541 KAKNPFTDPKSI
-553 THKIAK
+553 GHKIAK

-566 GRGPAG
+566 GRGPAA
-572 HIIDQINKVFS
+572 HVIDQINKVFS

-618 SRFDDWEGNSLEN
+618 TRFDDWEGNSLEN
-631 LIIMIDTSGSIL
+631 LIIMVDTSRSIL
-643 EDDYLNQVITEMMAI
+643 EDDYLNQVITEMMTI

-673 DGVYYHHKFE
+673 DGVYYNHKFE
-683 DRYKPGAIKSEF
+683 DKYKSGAIKTKF
-695 EHNLHSGGT
+695 EHNIHSGGT
-704 TYMECFKYIKTEYIN
+704 TYMECFKYIDTEYIK
-719 KGEEFAC
+719 KGEDFAC
-726 CIIFTDTDVCHSR
+726 CIIFTDTDVCYSR

-752 AHDDDAK
+752 ATDDDAK
-759 LLWFVLNDNPS
+759 LLWFVLNDDPS
-770 YDLNLPYGGKIEM
+770 RNLNLPYGGKIEM

-823 IDKMKAQAHADER
+823 IDKMKAQALADEI
-836 PTVEMP
+836 P
-842 ADAASTG
+842 AAKTPVDAASTS
-849 SEEVPVAPVRKKKQY
+849 SEEVPVVPVRKKKQY
-864 DPLRRRAELIR
+864 DPLRRRAEIIR
-875 ALRAGGSLEEFKD
+875 DLRMGGSLEDFKD
-888 SIRKWIKTHTNIDP
+888 SIRKWIKTHTNINP
-902 DGYTGW
+902 DNYEGW
-908 YPNKTYDVE
+908 SPRVYDVE
-917 ITDELYININ
+917 ITDELYINIK
-927 NGKDLILTGDDL
+927 NGRDLVITGDDL

-945 ISFNK
+945 ISFNE

-985 SLKTLMGAPLKVGGN
+985 NLKTLMGAPLKVGGN

-1026 MSDTRFSNED
+1026 MSDTKFSNDD

-1061 SAKTRKNVEA
+1061 SVKSRKNVEA

-1080 KKYASTY
+1080 KKYASAY
-1087 SINEAFSS
+1087 SLNEAFSS

-1105 NNRAALDTMKTMK
+1105 NNRAALDTMKKMQ

-1137 KLIQA
+1137 KVIQA

-1181 WLYLNSKVLPLIK
+1181 WLYLNSNVLPLIK
-1194 KRAQLVY
+1194 KRAQLVF
-1201 TANSKYKNETDV
+1201 TANAGYKDATEV
-1213 AAAQKEL
+1213 EAARKEL
-1220 NALGINWE
+1220 DRLGINWE
-1228 KSDIQKLSEP
+1228 KSDIRKLSAP
-1238 NDKNDLKFPHLY
+1238 NSKDDLRFPHLY

-1275 PEFARNFSYRSQE
+1275 PEFVRNFSYRSQE
-1288 ARREELAGK
+1288 ERRAELARK

-1331 VHSREND
+1331 LHSREND
-1338 PAVKKYFNDLIDEDI
+1338 PAVKKYFDDLIDENI
-1353 IRKARQAHGSNVALE
+1353 IRKARLAHGSNVALE

-1373 MLESVNNAKREV
+1373 MIESVNDAKREV
-1385 RKALIKGVTDGIVPE
+1385 RKALFKGVTDGIVPE
-1400 DEFDLLYTRFVLSTY
+1400 DAFDLLYTRFVLSTY
-1415 QKFKLKVEEEIEK
+1415 EKFKLKAEAEIQK
-1428 AAQKSASGKSY
+1428 AAQKAAAGKSY

-1448 EGDEEVDM
+1448 AGDEETDM
-1456 KNIRGREFD
+1456 KNIRQRGFD
-1465 SSYKASDIIKKPY
+1465 SSYKGSDIIKKSY
-1478 YSYSSYDNGY
+1478 TSYSSYDEGY
-1488 WYRLYIATVK
+1488 WYKLYITTIK

-1508 AARRGRPEELTAY
+1508 AARRGRPEELEAY
-1521 AEKIRLRMLGSN
+1521 AEQIRQKMLGAN
-1533 YDDEFRNM
+1533 FDDKFGRV

>member
-7 GKNINEGFGNGNSSF
+7 GKNINEGFGDGNSSF

-166 DPDDSPFEEDGVT
+166 DPDDSPYEDDGVT
-179 RKQIMGGV
+179 RKQIMEGV
-187 TKACNGLID
+187 TKACHGLID

-211 DADSA
+211 DDVPETSNE
-216 AIAKSDK
+216 

-291 GYEMAMKAYDMIM
+291 GYDMAMKAYGMIM
-304 MGGGAGPQ
+304 KGGGGAGPQ
-312 PPLPPVIDRL
+312 PPLPPVINRL
-322 NPIDGLDTMSPK
+322 NPIDGLETMTPK
-334 NVPPSTGGESSSVPS
+334 NAPSSPGGKSSSVPS

-354 INIKGS
+354 INVKGS
-360 GNGSNAKQGPQQQS
+360 GNGGNSKQSPQQN
-374 SQSQGNSQ
+374 SQSQG
-382 NSQSSGGGSSQNQ
+382 NSQSSGGGSSQ
-395 GNSQGGNGQGG
+395 G
-406 QQDNNGPQGT
+406 QDN
-416 DSQGGAGQG
+416 S
-425 GQQDNNGPQG
+425 QG
-435 TDSQGGNGQGRQQDN
+435 TDSQGGNGQGGQQNNNGPQGNDSQAGDGQNGQQDNNGPQGNNSQRGNGQGEQQDN

-464 PYGPDGVPGGKR
+464 PYGPNGAPDGKR

-503 SGKDDAAAGQHIIS
+503 SGKDNASAGQHIIS

-528 GIKDGNDDPRFAG
+528 GVKDGSDDPRFAG

-553 THKIAK
+553 THKIAE
-559 IGQQPGQ
+559 ISQQPGQ
-566 GRGPAG
+566 GRGPAA
-572 HIIDQINKVFS
+572 HVIDQINKVFS

-592 RNRLDACFSSLQDAG
+592 RNRLDACFMSLQDAG

-631 LIIMIDTSGSIL
+631 LIIMVDTSGSIL

-683 DRYKPGAIKSEF
+683 DRYKPGEVKTKF
-695 EHNLHSGGT
+695 EHNIHSGGT

-719 KGEEFAC
+719 KGEDFAC

-752 AHDDDAK
+752 ATDDDAK

-836 PTVEMP
+836 P
-842 ADAASTG
+842 ADAPSASG
-849 SEEVPVAPVRKKKQY
+849 EEAPVVPFRKKKQY
-864 DPLRRRAELIR
+864 DPLRRRAEIIR
-875 ALRAGGSLEEFKD
+875 ALRAGGSLEDFKD
-888 SIRKWIKTHTNIDP
+888 SIRKWIRTHTNINP
-902 DGYTGW
+902 DNYEGW
-908 YPNKTYDVE
+908 SPRVYDVE
-917 ITDELYININ
+917 ITDELYINIK
-927 NGKDLILTGDDL
+927 NGRDLVITGDDL

-945 ISFNK
+945 ISFNE

-970 LGAKVAKDFICINMP
+970 LGAKVAKDFICLNMP
-985 SLKTLMGAPLKVGGN
+985 NLKTLMGAPLKVGGN

-1026 MSDTRFSNED
+1026 MSDTKFSNDD

-1053 LATDAVRE
+1053 LATNAVRE
-1061 SAKTRKNVEA
+1061 SVKSRKNVEA

-1080 KKYASTY
+1080 KKYANAY

-1105 NNRAALDTMKTMK
+1105 NNIAALDTMKKMQ

-1137 KLIQA
+1137 KVIQA

-1170 GDNQGDWRGNT
+1170 GDNQGDWKGNT
-1181 WLYLNSKVLPLIK
+1181 WLYLNSNVLPLIK
-1194 KRAQLVY
+1194 KRAQLVF
-1201 TANSKYKNETDV
+1201 TANASYKDATEV
-1213 AAAQKEL
+1213 EAAQKEL
-1220 NALGINWE
+1220 DRLGINWE
-1228 KSDIQKLSEP
+1228 KSDIRKLSAP
-1238 NDKNDLKFPHLY
+1238 NSKDDLRFPHLY
-1250 LIPEYCAKSY
+1250 LIPEFCAKSY

-1275 PEFARNFSYRSQE
+1275 PEFVRNFSYRSQE
-1288 ARREELAGK
+1288 ERRAELARK

-1331 VHSREND
+1331 LHSREND
-1338 PAVKKYFNDLIDEDI
+1338 PAVKKYFDDLIDENI
-1353 IRKARQAHGSNVALE
+1353 IRKARLAHGSNVELE

-1373 MLESVNNAKREV
+1373 MIESVNGAKREV
-1385 RKALIKGVTDGIVPE
+1385 RKALFKGVTDGIVPE
-1400 DEFDLLYTRFVLSTY
+1400 NDFDLLYTRFVLSTY
-1415 QKFKLKVEEEIEK
+1415 EKFKFKAEAEIEK
-1428 AAQKSASGKSY
+1428 AARKAAAGKSY
-1439 LRRLSGTSA
+1439 LRRLSGTPV
-1448 EGDEEVDM
+1448 EGDEQADM
-1456 KNIRGREFD
+1456 KNIRQRGFD
-1465 SSYKASDIIKKPY
+1465 SSYKGSDIIKKSY
-1478 YSYSSYDNGY
+1478 ASYSSYEEGY
-1488 WYRLYIATVK
+1488 WYKLYITTIK

-1508 AARRGRPEELTAY
+1508 AARRGRPEELADY
-1521 AEKIRLRMLGSN
+1521 AEQIRQKMLGTN
-1533 YDDEFRNM
+1533 FDDKFGRV

>member
-1 MNISFI
+1 MNISFT
-7 GKNINEGFGNGNSSF
+7 GKNINEGFGDGNSSF

-33 TVYDTKQIIGLVN
+33 TVYDTKQIVALVN
-46 VACDLLIDITQGTIA
+46 TACDLLTDISQGTIT

-73 QVDTMATDTEYIYIN
+73 QVETMATDTEYIYIN

-98 CDRSPAGIAFV
+98 CGGSPAGIAFV
-109 ILHEVYH
+109 LLHEVYH

-126 ADPKRFS
+126 ADPNRFS
-133 DHDKANAAQ
+133 DHNKANAAQ

-154 PDMRSDVEWDHD
+154 PDMRNNLEWDHD
-166 DPDDSPFEEDGVT
+166 DPDDSPFEADGVT
-179 RKQIMGGV
+179 RKQIMEGV
-187 TKACNGLID
+187 TKACHGLID

-211 DADSA
+211 DDVPETSNE
-216 AIAKSDK
+216 

-265 NFLDEVCGVLN
+265 NFLDEVCRVLN
-276 ESSNRANDYD
+276 ESFNKANDYD

-291 GYEMAMKAYDMIM
+291 GYDMAMKAYDMVM
-304 MGGGAGPQ
+304 KGGEGAGPQ
-312 PPLPPVIDRL
+312 PPLPSVINRL

-334 NVPPSTGGESSSVPS
+334 NVPPSASGESSSVSS

-354 INIKGS
+354 IDVKG
-360 GNGSNAKQGPQQQS
+360 GRNGDNAKRGPQQQN

-382 NSQSSGGGSSQNQ
+382 SSGGRSSQGQDTSQ
-395 GNSQGGNGQGG
+395 GNDSQAGDGQNG
-406 QQDNNGPQGT
+406 QQDNTDPQGN
-416 DSQGGAGQG
+416 DSRRGNTQGV
-425 GQQDNNGPQG
+425 
-435 TDSQGGNGQGRQQDN
+435 QQDN
-450 PYGPDGVPGGAQDN
+450 PYSPDGVLD
-464 PYGPDGVPGGKR
+464 GKR

-491 TSINVGICDGNF
+491 TSINVGVCDGNF
-503 SGKDDAAAGQHIIS
+503 SGKDDAANGQHNIS
-517 KDQGNTIRKQA
+517 KDQGKSIRQQA
-528 GIKDGNDDPRFAG
+528 GIKDGNDDPRYSG
-541 KAKNPFKDPKAI
+541 KAKNPFTDPKEM

-566 GRGPAG
+566 GSGPAD

-592 RNRLDACFSSLQDAG
+592 RNRLDACFTSLQDAG

-618 SRFDDWEGNSLEN
+618 TRFNDWEGNSLEN
-631 LIIMIDTSGSIL
+631 LIIMVDTSGSIL
-643 EDDYLNQVITEMMAI
+643 EDDYLNQVITEMMTI

-673 DGVYYHHKFE
+673 DGVYYNHKFE
-683 DRYKPGAIKSEF
+683 DKYKSGAIQTKF
-695 EHNLHSGGT
+695 EHNLRSGGT
-704 TYMECFKYIKTEYIN
+704 NYMQCFEYIDREYIKN
-719 KGEEFAC
+719 GEDFAC
-726 CIIFTDTDVCHSR
+726 CIIFTDTDVCYSR
-739 LPKKSDLDWDPGS
+739 LPKKSELDWDPGS
-752 AHDDDAK
+752 ATDDDAK

-783 THDDFLKSLNESV
+783 THYDFLKSLNESV
-796 KPNIVKIPRRYIMKK
+796 KSNIVKIPRRYIMKK

-823 IDKMKAQAHADER
+823 IDKMKAQALADEN
-836 PTVEMP
+836 PAAEIP
-842 ADAASTG
+842 ADAASSS
-849 SEEVPVAPVRKKKQY
+849 SEEVPVVPVRKKKQY
-864 DPLRRRAELIR
+864 DPLRRRAEIIR
-875 ALRAGGSLEEFKD
+875 DLRLGGSLEEFKD
-888 SIRKWIKTHTNIDP
+888 NIKKWIKTHTNIDP
-902 DGYTGW
+902 DNYSGY

-927 NGKDLILTGDDL
+927 NERDLVLTGDDL

-970 LGAKVAKDFICINMP
+970 LGANVAKDFICINMP
-985 SLKTLMGAPLKVGGN
+985 NLKTLMGAPLKVGGN
-1000 YILTGCKNLETLD
+1000 YILTGCKKLETLD

-1026 MSDTRFSNED
+1026 MSDTKFSNED

-1053 LATDAVRE
+1053 LAADAVRE
-1061 SAKTRKNVEA
+1061 SINARKNVEA

-1105 NNRAALDTMKTMK
+1105 NNRDALNTMKTMK

-1137 KLIQA
+1137 KVIQA

-1170 GDNQGDWRGNT
+1170 GDNQGDWRGCT

-1194 KRAQLVY
+1194 KRAQLVF
-1201 TANSKYKNETDV
+1201 TANSKYKDENEV

-1220 NALGINWE
+1220 NNLGINWE
-1228 KSDIQKLSEP
+1228 KSDIQRLSEP
-1238 NDKNDLKFPHLY
+1238 KDKDDLRFPHLY

-1275 PEFARNFSYRSQE
+1275 PEFVRNFSYRSQE

-1311 RTIDAW
+1311 RTIDTW

-1338 PAVKKYFNDLIDEDI
+1338 PAVKKYFNDLIDEDV

-1368 GFLNN
+1368 GFLKN
-1373 MLESVNNAKREV
+1373 MLESVNDAKREV
-1385 RKALIKGVTDGIVPE
+1385 RKALFKGVTDGIVPE
-1400 DEFDLLYTRFVLSTY
+1400 DEFDLLYTRFILSTY
-1415 QKFKLKVEEEIEK
+1415 QKFKLNVEAEIERAAHK
-1428 AAQKSASGKSY
+1428 AASEKSY

-1448 EGDEEVDM
+1448 EGDEEVEM
-1456 KNIRGREFD
+1456 KNIRDREFD

-1478 YSYSSYDNGY
+1478 YSYSSYNNGY
-1488 WYRLYIATVK
+1488 WYRLYIATIK
-1498 TFAQILSKIN
+1498 TFAQILSKIS

-1521 AEKIRLRMLGSN
+1521 AEQIRRRMLSNN

>member
-7 GKNINEGFGNGNSSF
+7 GKNINEGFGDGNSSF

-166 DPDDSPFEEDGVT
+166 DPDDSPYEDDGVT
-179 RKQIMGGV
+179 RKQIMEGV
-187 TKACNGLID
+187 TKACHGLID

-211 DADSA
+211 GDVSET
-216 AIAKSDK
+216 SNG

-291 GYEMAMKAYDMIM
+291 GYDMAMKAYGMIM
-304 MGGGAGPQ
+304 KGGGGAGPQ
-312 PPLPPVIDRL
+312 PPLPPVINRL
-322 NPIDGLDTMSPK
+322 NPIDGLETMTPK
-334 NVPPSTGGESSSVPS
+334 NAPSSPGGKSSSVPS

-354 INIKGS
+354 INVKGS
-360 GNGSNAKQGPQQQS
+360 GNGGNSKQSPQQN
-374 SQSQGNSQ
+374 SQSQG
-382 NSQSSGGGSSQNQ
+382 NSQSSGGGSSQ
-395 GNSQGGNGQGG
+395 G
-406 QQDNNGPQGT
+406 QDN
-416 DSQGGAGQG
+416 S
-425 GQQDNNGPQG
+425 QG
-435 TDSQGGNGQGRQQDN
+435 TDSQGGNDQGGQQNNNGPQGNDSQAGDGQNGQQDNNDPQGNNSQRGNGQGEQQDN

-464 PYGPDGVPGGKR
+464 PYGPDGASGGKR

-503 SGKDDAAAGQHIIS
+503 SGKDNASAGQHIIS

-528 GIKDGNDDPRFAG
+528 GVKDGSDDPRFAG

-553 THKIAK
+553 THKIAQ

-566 GRGPAG
+566 GRGPAD

-592 RNRLDACFSSLQDAG
+592 RNRLDACFMSLQDAG

-631 LIIMIDTSGSIL
+631 LIIMVDTSGSIL

-673 DGVYYHHKFE
+673 DGVYYNHKFE
-683 DRYKPGAIKSEF
+683 DKYKPGAIKSKF

-704 TYMECFKYIKTEYIN
+704 TYMECFDYIKTEYIN
-719 KGEEFAC
+719 KGEDFAC

-752 AHDDDAK
+752 ATDDDAK

-783 THDDFLKSLNESV
+783 THGDFLKSLNESV

-823 IDKMKAQAHADER
+823 IDKMKARAHADER
-836 PTVEMP
+836 PAEIP
-842 ADAASTG
+842 ADASSASG
-849 SEEVPVAPVRKKKQY
+849 EEVPVVPFRKKKQY
-864 DPLRRRAELIR
+864 DPLRRRAEIIR
-875 ALRAGGSLEEFKD
+875 ALRSGGSLEEFKD
-888 SIRKWIKTHTNIDP
+888 SIRKWIKTHTNINP
-902 DGYTGW
+902 DNYEGW
-908 YPNKTYDVE
+908 SPRVYDVE

-927 NGKDLILTGDDL
+927 NGRDLVITGDDL

-945 ISFNK
+945 ISFNE

-970 LGAKVAKDFICINMP
+970 LGAKVAKDFICLNMP
-985 SLKTLMGAPLKVGGN
+985 NLKTLMGAPLKVGGN

-1026 MSDTRFSNED
+1026 MSDTKFSNDD

-1061 SAKTRKNVEA
+1061 SVKSRKNVEA

-1080 KKYASTY
+1080 KKYASAY
-1087 SINEAFSS
+1087 SLNEAFSS

-1105 NNRAALDTMKTMK
+1105 NNRAALDTMKKMQ

-1137 KLIQA
+1137 KVIQA

-1181 WLYLNSKVLPLIK
+1181 WLYLNSNVLPLIK
-1194 KRAQLVY
+1194 KRAQLVF
-1201 TANSKYKNETDV
+1201 TANASYKDATEV
-1213 AAAQKEL
+1213 EAAQKEL
-1220 NALGINWE
+1220 DRLGINWE
-1228 KSDIQKLSEP
+1228 KSDIRKLSAP
-1238 NDKNDLKFPHLY
+1238 NSKDDLRFPHLY

-1275 PEFARNFSYRSQE
+1275 PEFVRNFSYRSQE
-1288 ARREELAGK
+1288 ERRAELARK

-1331 VHSREND
+1331 LHSREND
-1338 PAVKKYFNDLIDEDI
+1338 PAVKKYFDDLIDENI
-1353 IRKARQAHGSNVALE
+1353 IRKARLAHGSNVALE

-1373 MLESVNNAKREV
+1373 MIESVNDAKREV
-1385 RKALIKGVTDGIVPE
+1385 RKALFKGVTDGIVAE
-1400 DEFDLLYTRFVLSTY
+1400 DAFDLLYTRFVLSTY
-1415 QKFKLKVEEEIEK
+1415 EKFKLKAEAEIEK
-1428 AAQKSASGKSY
+1428 AAQKAAAGKSY

-1448 EGDEEVDM
+1448 AGDEETDM
-1456 KNIRGREFD
+1456 KNIRQRGFD
-1465 SSYKASDIIKKPY
+1465 SSYKGSDIIKKSY
-1478 YSYSSYDNGY
+1478 TSYSSYEEGY
-1488 WYRLYIATVK
+1488 WYKLYITTIK

-1508 AARRGRPEELTAY
+1508 AARRGRPEELAAY
-1521 AEKIRLRMLGSN
+1521 AEQIRQKMLGTN
-1533 YDDEFRNM
+1533 FDDKFGRV